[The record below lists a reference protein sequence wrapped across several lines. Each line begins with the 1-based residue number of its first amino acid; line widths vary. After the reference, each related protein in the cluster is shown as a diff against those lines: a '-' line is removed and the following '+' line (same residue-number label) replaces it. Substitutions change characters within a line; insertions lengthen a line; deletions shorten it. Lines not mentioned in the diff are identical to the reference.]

1 MFCIRYLSM
10 LTQSAASLL
19 ANSSSS
25 LVKNQRNYFLV
36 VKVVSTGSNEI
47 ILGSCGKNNNYK
59 MLKVFI
65 FVK

>member
-1 MFCIRYLSM
+1 M
-10 LTQSAASLL
+10 LTQSSASLL

>member
-1 MFCIRYLSM
+1 M
-10 LTQSAASLL
+10 LRHNPQPRL

-36 VKVVSTGSNEI
+36 VKVVSTSLDEI
-47 ILGSCGKNNNYK
+47 ILGSCGKNNDYK